1 MYLTKIREHF
11 FNKMPIFIIG
21 SKMFWLEINTSS
33 KVDSLQNLKN
43 KILSYTKVDEEPLD
57 YWLSFYEKIEL
68 KKGETLISAGQ
79 VVTHFYYLDSG
90 CIYYYKMQDGET
102 KVLEFYT
109 DDVFF
114 TDLPAYVKGAPS
126 RYFLKATEDTTVY
139 AIKKSDTEKS
149 FDDSHQLER
158 FGRLSMQEAFIKSYS
173 RVERLNSRTNEER
186 YVRLLEKRPG
196 LLQRVPQYLIASYL
210 GLTPV
215 GLSKIRKRL
224 MKA

>member
-1 MYLTKIREHF
+1 M
-11 FNKMPIFIIG
+11 
-21 SKMFWLEINTSS
+21 
-33 KVDSLQNLKN
+33 DALQNLKN
-43 KILSYTKVDEEPLD
+43 KILSYTKVDEKSLD

-68 KKGETLISAGQ
+68 KKGEALITVGQ

-90 CIYYYKMQDGET
+90 CIYFYKMQDGET

-109 DDVFF
+109 EDVFF
-114 TDLPAYVKGAPS
+114 TDLPSYVKSSPS
-126 RYFLKATEDTTVY
+126 RYFLRATEDTTVY
-139 AIKKSDTEKS
+139 AIKKTDTEKS

-186 YVRLLEKRPG
+186 YLRLLEKRPG

-224 MKA
+224 LKV